1 MTRSTAVPHEASQ
14 GPSPGDRTSDG
25 PVTHPFPMRPHRV
38 LLQRTGPQ
46 MGQSLIHTPRGL
58 TGSFFRGRDLRWAS
72 HSSIRL
78 STHLSN
84 HHPSLHPSESFPEA
98 SPGAQPACSSQ
109 LLIQASQAQ
118 HSQGQ
123 SQTWKVPASPRE
135 EGGCGHRAPH
145 ALPSL
150 PPVLG
155 RDAEGN
161 AGAGGGTDRPA
172 WGGQLPP

>member
-14 GPSPGDRTSDG
+14 GPSPGDGTPDG
-25 PVTHPFPMRPHRV
+25 PVTHPSVCAPIRPTITLPSIH
-38 LLQRTGPQ
+38 LKA
-46 MGQSLIHTPRGL
+46 SLRPPRG
-58 TGSFFRGRDLRWAS
+58 
-72 HSSIRL
+72 
-78 STHLSN
+78 
-84 HHPSLHPSESFPEA
+84 PSLHAALS
-98 SPGAQPACSSQ
+98 CSS
-109 LLIQASQAQ
+109 QASQAR

-161 AGAGGGTDRPA
+161 GGAGGGTDRPA
-172 WGGQLPP
+172 WGASCRLAAGEQTAPLTPGTGLPDVPCPPCLPVRLQSERSRHSRAPWSSWE